1 MTYSFRIRFIRS
13 PTDTIQTEALELHV
27 SVPGENTS
35 ITLKHLTPEQPI
47 KDAEQLA
54 MSGHGY
60 SSSQEAM
67 EAGQKYQSAL
77 MVALA
82 RVRVGADF
90 GQRAARG
97 VYTEHGLKL
106 LEQQVG
112 HRVLNST
119 HGLMVFATD
128 PKPRFAAVSVKAI
141 RGTNADAFQV
151 LLLEAISKHPRPFRQ
166 GATGLL
172 TLQRLVLPAKR

>member
-1 MTYSFRIRFIRS
+1 M
-13 PTDTIQTEALELHV
+13 

-35 ITLKHLTPEQPI
+35 ITLKNLTPEQPI

-60 SSSQEAM
+60 SSCHEAM

-97 VYTEHGLKL
+97 VYTEHGLKW

-112 HRVLNST
+112 HRVLNSA

-128 PKPRFAAVSVKAI
+128 PKPRFAAASAKMV
-141 RGTNADAFQV
+141 RGTNANLSNLAFR
-151 LLLEAISKHPRPFRQ
+151 SHCKTPRPFRQ
-166 GATGLL
+166 GATGLF
-172 TLQRLVLPAKR
+172 TLQRLVLPTKR